1 MVPLN
6 LTCHEAPGETWG
18 LQRLVINVRPQNG
31 FSPPKTEKVTD
42 NSQYNTRKGDKMS
55 IGTGIFL
62 MALGAILSFAVAPT
76 LGAGVIDLVLV
87 GYILIGAGAVVTIIG
102 LALLM
107 KKRKTSTT
115 IVEGRDPAS
124 NQHVTQQETATNL

>member
-1 MVPLN
+1 
-6 LTCHEAPGETWG
+6 
-18 LQRLVINVRPQNG
+18 
-31 FSPPKTEKVTD
+31 
-42 NSQYNTRKGDKMS
+42 MS

-124 NQHVTQQETATNL
+124 NQRVTQQETATNL